1 MAIQIANPIVVD
13 KIERFAA
20 LSGLSKTAA
29 VEMALDAMLAGKRS
43 DDMDDVRARLDAML
57 AQLDRIPDL
66 PQGYDPLEWDELGLP
81 R

>member
-1 MAIQIANPIVVD
+1 MAIQIANAIVVG

-29 VEMALDAMLAGKRS
+29 VEMAIDAMLAGKTK
-43 DDMDDVRARLDAML
+43 DDMDDGRARLDAML
-57 AQLDRIPDL
+57 AQFDRIPDL
-66 PQGYDPLEWDELGLP
+66 PRGHDPLEWDELGLP

>member
-29 VEMALDAMLAGKRS
+29 VEMAIDAMLAGKPS
-43 DDMDDVRARLDAML
+43 DDMDVVRAQLDAML
-57 AQLDRIPDL
+57 AQFDRIPDL
-66 PQGYDPLEWDELGLP
+66 TQGHDPLEWDELGLP